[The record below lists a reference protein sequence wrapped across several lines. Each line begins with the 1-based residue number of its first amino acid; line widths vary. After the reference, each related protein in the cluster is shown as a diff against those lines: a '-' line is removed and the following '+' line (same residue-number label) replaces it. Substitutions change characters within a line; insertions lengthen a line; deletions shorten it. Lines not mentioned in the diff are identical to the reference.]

1 MMLALQL
8 AGVLM
13 CAASGA
19 AILALASR
27 IASDDADTDRAV
39 TALWRLLAVLPPG
52 RRHERN
58 ARRELGMAPRH
69 PEHVTRPPSARD
81 RDLLD
86 ALQLSAWPLNEW
98 VDVLL
103 YRGGGA

>member
-1 MMLALQL
+1 MLTLQL

-13 CAASGA
+13 CAAAGV
-19 AILALASR
+19 AILALAR
-27 IASDDADTDRAV
+27 RMASDDAGTGRGV
-39 TALWRLLAVLPPG
+39 TALFRLLAVLPPG

-58 ARRELGMAPRH
+58 VRRELGMAPCH

-81 RDLLD
+81 RELLD
-86 ALQLSAWPLNEW
+86 GLQMSAWPLNEW

>member
-1 MMLALQL
+1 MKLTLEL

-13 CAASGA
+13 CAASGV
-19 AILALASR
+19 AILALARR

-39 TALWRLLAVLPPG
+39 TTLWRLLAVLPPG

-81 RDLLD
+81 REMPD
-86 ALQLSAWPLNEW
+86 ALHLSAWPLNEW

-103 YRGGGA
+103 YRGDGA